1 MPEEA
6 PLKKENKT
14 FEPKKTIL
22 LTFLI
27 TTIAYWLWLGGML
40 LAPYLRSQSS
50 PWAGLAYAVY
60 SPVCHQ
66 VPGRSLR
73 CFGQPLAV
81 CARCTGIYLGFLLGL
96 GLYPLLRGWQRLSLP
111 AGRVF
116 FFISAPII
124 LDTAANSLRLWQT
137 SNAVR
142 LATGFVW
149 GTILPFYFITG
160 IADLIISRKKKRL
173 KSAPGYP

>member
-1 MPEEA
+1 MA
-6 PLKKENKT
+6 S
-14 FEPKKTIL
+14 EPKKTIL
-22 LTFLI
+22 LTFLV
-27 TTIAYWLWLGGML
+27 TTIAYLLWLGGLL

-66 VPGRSLR
+66 VAGRSLR

-96 GLYPLLRGWQRLSLP
+96 GLYPFLRGWQRLSLP

-124 LDTAANSLRLWQT
+124 LDTAANFLRLWQT

-142 LATGFVW
+142 LATGFIW

>member
-1 MPEEA
+1 MNQEA
-6 PLKKENKT
+6 KDPG
-14 FEPKKTIL
+14 PKRTVL
-22 LTFLI
+22 LTYLI
-27 TTIAYWLWLGGML
+27 TTIAYSLWLGGIL
-40 LAPYLRSQSS
+40 LAPYLRSRSS
-50 PWAGLAYAVY
+50 PWSGLAYAVY
-60 SPVCHQ
+60 SPICHQ
-66 VPGRSLR
+66 VAARSLL
-73 CFGQPLAV
+73 CFGHPLAV
-81 CARCTGIYLGFLLGL
+81 CARCTGIYLGFFLGL

-116 FFISAPII
+116 FFISAPIM
-124 LDTAANSLRLWQT
+124 LDTAANFLRLWQT
-137 SNAVR
+137 SNGVR